1 MIKLFWKQKKLLK
14 KCETK
19 KLHYGRYLYKVVVR
33 SPLASVFRTE
43 MQRNGKLS
51 HARSQIDSYK
61 LSAKLG
67 LPLKKT
73 TWRSELPLDSNDI
86 RDADKICRLLLHS
99 KDYLVRCEYNT
110 LIIYSNDKK
119 LLITISQF
127 SIADEFWE
135 PDTNCIT
142 FLQKN
147 TNIIISDTKPD
158 FPFKLTFGQKPA
170 SRAMGTWLQNNTDK
184 SRCGPLLLKNFLNGE
199 RWIKGQ
205 YIFVRDEKVL
215 FMVQLI
221 CGDNITRI
229 DKIVYKDD
237 IDK

>member
-1 MIKLFWKQKKLLK
+1 LNKLLK
-14 KCETK
+14 KFETK
-19 KLHYGRYLYKVVVR
+19 KLHYGRFLYKVVVR

-51 HARSQIDSYK
+51 YARSQIDSYK

-73 TWRSELPLDSNDI
+73 TWRSELHLDSNDI
-86 RDADKICRLLLHS
+86 TDADKICRLLLHS
-99 KDYLVRCEYNT
+99 KEYLVRCEYNT

-119 LLITISQF
+119 LLTTISKF
-127 SIADEFWE
+127 EIAEEFWE
-135 PDTNCIT
+135 PDTASIKY
-142 FLQKN
+142 LQSN
-147 TNIIISDTKPD
+147 ANIILSDKKTN
-158 FPFKLTFGQKPA
+158 FPIKLTFGQKTA
-170 SRAMGTWLQNNTDK
+170 KRSMGTWLQNNTDK
-184 SRCGPLLLKNFLNGE
+184 ARCGPVLMKNFLNRE

-229 DKIVYKDD
+229 DKIVYKED

>member
-1 MIKLFWKQKKLLK
+1 MIKLLK
-14 KCETK
+14 KFETK
-19 KLHYGRYLYKVVVR
+19 KLHYGRFLYKVVVR
-33 SPLASVFRTE
+33 SPLANVFRTE

-51 HARSQIDSYK
+51 YARSQIDSYK

-67 LPLKKT
+67 QPLFRS
-73 TWRSELPLDSNDI
+73 TWRNDI
-86 RDADKICRLLLHS
+86 PLEFSDVRDADKICRLLLHS
-99 KDYLVRCEYNT
+99 KEYLVRCEFNT
-110 LIIYSNDKK
+110 LIVYSNDKN
-119 LLITISQF
+119 LITTISKF
-127 SIADEFWE
+127 TIAEEFWE
-135 PDTNCIT
+135 PDTKSIA

-147 TNIIISDTKPD
+147 TNIILSDKKPE
-158 FPFKLTFGQKPA
+158 FSIKITFGQKQA
-170 SRAMGTWLQNNTDK
+170 KRSMGTWLQNNTDK
-184 SRCGPLLLKNFLNGE
+184 ARCGPVLMKNFLNRE

-229 DKIVYKDD
+229 DKIVYKED